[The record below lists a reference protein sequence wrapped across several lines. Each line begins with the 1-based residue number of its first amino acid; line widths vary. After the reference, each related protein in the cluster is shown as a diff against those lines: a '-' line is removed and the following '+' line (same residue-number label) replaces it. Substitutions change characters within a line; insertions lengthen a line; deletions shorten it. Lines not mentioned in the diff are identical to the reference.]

1 MINYFNDI
9 LSGLSTIRAMHQIK
23 NIEHSL
29 YKKIM
34 LSVNSYYTLKAG
46 DRWLQVRLELLA
58 TAVYYIF
65 IYLFICI
72 RFNLLV

>member
-1 MINYFNDI
+1 MISYFNDI

-29 YKKIM
+29 YTKIM

-58 TAVYYIF
+58 TTVF
-65 IYLFICI
+65 IYYLII
-72 RFNLLV
+72 NIIV